1 MRIFLVLSLFFSL
14 TVAAQDEAAARIVFE
29 KYISSIEKNDLSG
42 LLSIMN
48 DNFLKETGGKDHWKE
63 VLKNLGHDY
72 KGAKV
77 VEVELKKF
85 KGRYYA
91 RFNFRKKSEKEKPLS
106 DKWFLLEKVGDK
118 FLIHDFLDHF
128 IPGEEVN

>member
-1 MRIFLVLSLFFSL
+1 MRILLLLFLFFSL
-14 TVAAQDEAAARIVFE
+14 TVNAQDEARVRVLFE
-29 KYISSIEKNDLSG
+29 KYISSIEKKDLSS
-42 LLSIMN
+42 LLSTMD

-63 VLKNLGHDY
+63 ILKTIGPEY

-77 VEVELKKF
+77 IDVELKTY
-85 KGRYYA
+85 KGLIYA
-91 RFNFRKKSEKEKPLS
+91 RFNFRKKTEKEKPLG
-106 DKWFLLEKVGDK
+106 DKWFLLTKVGDK